1 MLCIPK
7 GFSMD
12 SDRKKDSL
20 DRKGKE
26 RELKE
31 LPDRQ
36 QKKDKEGPG
45 RFTSFI
51 YNSIKARPRNPEEEQ
66 RALRRE
72 NDYMSRFAGR
82 TIGEIHVYRNNV
94 SREATGG

>member
-1 MLCIPK
+1 MCRAVRSGNRSDKVSLRLHIVLPVILAMLCIPK

-45 RFTSFI
+45 RHTLFSDTTFVI
-51 YNSIKARPRNPEEEQ
+51 
-66 RALRRE
+66 RE
-72 NDYMSRFAGR
+72 NS
-82 TIGEIHVYRNNV
+82 
-94 SREATGG
+94 

>member
-20 DRKGKE
+20 DRIGKE

-36 QKKDKEGPG
+36 QKKD
-45 RFTSFI
+45 
-51 YNSIKARPRNPEEEQ
+51 
-66 RALRRE
+66 
-72 NDYMSRFAGR
+72 
-82 TIGEIHVYRNNV
+82 
-94 SREATGG
+94 

>member
-51 YNSIKARPRNPEEEQ
+51 YNSIKARPRNP
-66 RALRRE
+66 
-72 NDYMSRFAGR
+72 
-82 TIGEIHVYRNNV
+82 
-94 SREATGG
+94 